1 MTNRIAYLI
10 SVYKGPVHLQRLVSA
25 LSYGVEEYVSFFV
38 HVDAKVD
45 ESAFRQSCK
54 KTNVFFTQNRF
65 WVQWGG
71 YSQVMYQKELLRCA
85 FETEKGQ
92 DNFSRFVIITGQDY
106 PILSNIQMF
115 DWYNNHPKQ
124 QILSGVNLTQNFPED
139 YHLFMVYHFFRDT
152 HFKKYLYQR
161 IASAVSRKVMRL
173 VPLRKHPYLQIDGEK
188 WDVWKSSSYMCL
200 THDCAQYVL
209 EMMERKDICDYF
221 LHSFVPEEMMIP
233 TVVFN
238 SKWKSEAIEVQRS
251 DYLGLIS
258 ISMLEEFEY
267 GQEIKVYNEDD
278 LEYLLS
284 CGNFFCRKVQTGGLS
299 DKLMDMLDV
308 IHLCPVK

>member
-267 GQEIKVYNEDD
+267 GQEIKVYEDD

-284 CGNFFCRKVQTGGLS
+284 CGNFFCRKVQTGLS

>member
-10 SVYKGPVHLQRLVSA
+10 SVYKDPVHLQRLVSA
-25 LSYGVEEYVSFFV
+25 LSYSVEEYVSFFV

-54 KTNVFFTQNRF
+54 KTNVFFTQNCF

-188 WDVWKSSSYMCL
+188 WDVWKSSYMCL

-284 CGNFFCRKVQTGGLS
+284 CGNFFCRKVQTGLS

>member
-10 SVYKGPVHLQRLVSA
+10 SVYKDSVHLQRLVSA
-25 LSYGVEEYVSFFV
+25 FSYGVEEYVSFFV

-284 CGNFFCRKVQTGGLS
+284 CGNFFCRKVQTGLS

>member
-10 SVYKGPVHLQRLVSA
+10 SVYKDPVHLQRLVSA
-25 LSYGVEEYVSFFV
+25 LSYSVEEYVSFFV

-284 CGNFFCRKVQTGGLS
+284 CGNFFV
-299 DKLMDMLDV
+299 
-308 IHLCPVK
+308 VKSKQDLVTN

>member
-10 SVYKGPVHLQRLVSA
+10 SVYKDPVHLQRLVSA

-124 QILSGVNLTQNFPED
+124 QILFGVNLMQNFPED

-284 CGNFFCRKVQTGGLS
+284 CGNFFCRKVQTELS

>member
-10 SVYKGPVHLQRLVSA
+10 SVYKDPVHLQRLVSA

-124 QILSGVNLTQNFPED
+124 QILSGVNLMQNFPED

-284 CGNFFCRKVQTGGLS
+284 CGNFFCRKVQTGLS

>member
-54 KTNVFFTQNRF
+54 KTNVFFTQNHF

-124 QILSGVNLTQNFPED
+124 QILSGVSLTQNFPED

-152 HFKKYLYQR
+152 HLKKYLYQR

-221 LHSFVPEEMMIP
+221 LHFFVPEEMMIP

-284 CGNFFCRKVQTGGLS
+284 CGNFFCRKVQTGLS

>member
-284 CGNFFCRKVQTGGLS
+284 CGNFFCRKVQTGLS

>member
-10 SVYKGPVHLQRLVSA
+10 SVYKDPVHLQRLGSA

-45 ESAFRQSCK
+45 EKTFRQNCK
-54 KTNVFFTQNRF
+54 KKNVFFTPNRF

-85 FETEKGQ
+85 FVTEKGQ
-92 DNFSRFVIITGQDY
+92 DHFSRFVIITGQDY

-115 DWYNNHPKQ
+115 DWYNKHPKQ

-139 YHLFMVYHFFRDT
+139 YHLFTMYHFFRDT
-152 HFKKYLYQR
+152 HFKRYLYQI
-161 IASAVSRKVMRL
+161 IASAVSRKLMRL

-188 WDVWKSSSYMCL
+188 WDVWKSSSYIGL

-209 EMMERKDICDYF
+209 EMMGREDICDYF

-233 TVVFN
+233 TIVFN
-238 SKWKSEAIEVQRS
+238 SKWKSESIEVQRS
-251 DYLGLIS
+251 EYHGLIS

-284 CGNFFCRKVQTGGLS
+284 CGKFSCRKVQTGFS

-308 IHLCPVK
+308 IHLSSVK